1 MRHLPLHTSYK
12 NHLVI
17 AGIISLWLVI
27 FLVVIAP
34 FDASDLSF
42 MIRLQILPLYG
53 VISFIG
59 YMVLV
64 PVQNWVFVKMNRWTI
79 ISEIVF
85 VFIFNVLVL
94 IGSFFYYKTE
104 IINGLYSL
112 SKFSLEVY
120 TPICFILLSILIFSR
135 WFLNRKAPTK
145 PVTKITLTGENKL
158 DILQI
163 YITDL
168 ICVSSADNY
177 IEVSYLKG
185 NVLQKK
191 LLRNTLKNIQEETPS
206 LLKVHRSHLINPI
219 HFKEWKSA
227 SLLGL
232 THMEIPISKNYKQ
245 AVLDLDHSSLKT
257 DSSSQTL

>member
-1 MRHLPLHTSYK
+1 MRLLPLHTSYK
-12 NHLVI
+12 YHVII
-17 AGIISLWLVI
+17 AGIISLWLVS
-27 FLVVIAP
+27 FLVLIAP

-42 MIRLQILPLYG
+42 IIRLQILPFYG

-59 YMVLV
+59 YMVLI
-64 PVQNWVFVKMNRWTI
+64 PIQNKVFTTMNRWTL
-79 ISEIVF
+79 ISEII
-85 VFIFNVLVL
+85 FISTFNILVL
-94 IGSFFYYKTE
+94 IGSYGYYKTG
-104 IINGLYSL
+104 IINGDYSF
-112 SKFSLEVY
+112 SKFSLEVF
-120 TPICFILLSILIFSR
+120 TPIFFILLPILIFLR

-168 ICVSSADNY
+168 ISVSSADNY
-177 IEVSYLKG
+177 IEVSYLKD
-185 NVLQKK
+185 NLLQKK
-191 LLRNTLKNIQEETPS
+191 LLRNTLKNIHEETPS

-219 HFKEWKSA
+219 HFKEWKST

-232 THMEIPISKNYKQ
+232 THVEVPVSKNYKQ
-245 AVLDLDHSSLKT
+245 AVLDLNHSSLKT